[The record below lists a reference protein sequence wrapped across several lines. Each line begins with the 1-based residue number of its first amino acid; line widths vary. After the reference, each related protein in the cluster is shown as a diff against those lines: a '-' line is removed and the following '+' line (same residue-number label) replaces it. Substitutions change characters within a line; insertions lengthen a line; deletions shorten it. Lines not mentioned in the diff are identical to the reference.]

1 MSLPLQVIEGIFTER
16 GDTLVVSR
24 DQGDVDI
31 GELLTNLL
39 GKTLEISLHHYP
51 ISLEQNL
58 PGGGSCLWNGF
69 CPHGHRE
76 RPGWLFQQQLSGV
89 LTSPSSGRWCVGG
102 TPLDLSKMPGHQG
115 RLVLMNEDAL
125 QDPDSA
131 DAQSPDDLIREA
143 SELLQLLEGLQ
154 KAVKDE

>member
-1 MSLPLQVIEGIFTER
+1 MSLPLQVIEGIFTKR

-24 DQGDVDI
+24 AAGEDVDL

-39 GKTLEISLHHYP
+39 GKTLEINVHHFP
-51 ISLEQNL
+51 FDLDNTL
-58 PGGGSCLWNGF
+58 PGGGSCLWHGF

-76 RPGWLFQQQLSGV
+76 HPGWLFQQCLTGV

-115 RLVLMNEDAL
+115 RLVLMDEAAL
-125 QDPDSA
+125 QDPDPS
-131 DAQSPDDLIREA
+131 DAQSPDALIQEA
-143 SELLQLLEGLQ
+143 SALLQLLEGLQ
-154 KAVKDE
+154 KAVKP